1 METPDEM
8 RLAALQ
14 AFVESLELLQKT
26 LTEDEQPP
34 GTSGARSPEPPPA
47 PDLPVDD
54 PVDEDMPLG
63 LTELE
68 QAAADIE
75 RYMRELHGQDP

>member
-34 GTSGARSPEPPPA
+34 GTGGTRSPEPPPEA
-47 PDLPVDD
+47 DLPVDD
-54 PVDEDMPLG
+54 DLPLG

-75 RYMRELHGQDP
+75 RYMRELRGQDP

>member
-26 LTEDEQPP
+26 LTEDEQSP
-34 GTSGARSPEPPPA
+34 GTSGARSPEPPPEA
-47 PDLPVDD
+47 DLPADD
-54 PVDEDMPLG
+54 DLPLG

>member
-26 LTEDEQPP
+26 LTEDEQAA
-34 GTSGARSPEPPPA
+34 GTNFEPPPKVTPDEEA
-47 PDLPVDD
+47 PPA
-54 PVDEDMPLG
+54 DEGPLG

-75 RYMRELHGQDP
+75 RYMRELRGQEP